1 MRKLFIEGLVIF
13 ISILASLSVDNMRE
27 LSDEQEVLNEAV
39 TTLGD
44 EINSNIKYTKEHI
57 KQVKNMFYLTSKTV
71 DNFNEIT
78 FSQVLKIHSDKPYMH
93 SIVGD
98 GNIEYLRKHE
108 NENYNVFIWTN
119 AWEPEDVFF
128 QSMLYSGKL
137 LEIKNKILRKKIE
150 SIYTN
155 QEERISGMHKITSV
169 LAQDILKW
177 FDEKENKF
185 NKDVKISQIFNTLK
199 NQKLKNSLKRR
210 RNQLSQRI
218 TDLENYLQSL
228 ERVVL
233 LINNEFKAIN

>member
-27 LSDEQEVLNEAV
+27 LNDEKEILNEAV

-44 EINSNIKYTKEHI
+44 EIKSNIKYTKEHI
-57 KQVKNMFYLTSKTV
+57 KQVKNMLYLTSETV
-71 DNFNEIT
+71 DKFNKMT

-93 SIVGD
+93 SITENGR
-98 GNIEYLRKHE
+98 IEYIKKYE
-108 NENYNVFIWTN
+108 NENYNIFIWTN

-155 QEERISGMHKITSV
+155 QEERISGMHKITGF

-177 FDEKENKF
+177 FDEKENEI
-185 NKDVKISQIFNTLK
+185 NKDIKVSQIFNTLK
-199 NQKLKNSLKRR
+199 DQKLKNFLKRR

-228 ERVVL
+228 EKVVL
-233 LINNEFKAIN
+233 LINTNYKV

>member
-1 MRKLFIEGLVIF
+1 MRKLFIEGVVIF

-44 EINSNIKYTKEHI
+44 EINSNITYTKEHI
-57 KQVKNMFYLTSKTV
+57 KQVKNMFHLTSKMV
-71 DNFNEIT
+71 DNFNKIT
-78 FSQVLKIHSDKPYMH
+78 FSQVLKIHSEKPYMH
-93 SIVGD
+93 SIVVD
-98 GNIEYLRKHE
+98 GKIEYIKKYE

-119 AWEPEDVFF
+119 AWEPENVFF

-155 QEERISGMHKITSV
+155 QEERISGMHKITGV

-177 FDEKENKF
+177 FDEKENEF

-218 TDLENYLQSL
+218 IDLENYLLSL
-228 ERVVL
+228 EEVVL
-233 LINNEFKAIN
+233 LINKEFKAIN

>member
-1 MRKLFIEGLVIF
+1 MRKLFIEGVVIF

-44 EINSNIKYTKEHI
+44 EINSNITYTKEHI
-57 KQVKNMFYLTSKTV
+57 KQVKNMFHLTSKMV
-71 DNFNEIT
+71 DNFNKIT
-78 FSQVLKIHSDKPYMH
+78 FSQVLKIHSEKPYMH
-93 SIVGD
+93 SILVD
-98 GNIEYLRKHE
+98 GKIEYIKKYK

-185 NKDVKISQIFNTLK
+185 NKDVKISQIFNNLK

>member
-98 GNIEYLRKHE
+98 GNIEYLRKYE

-155 QEERISGMHKITSV
+155 QEERINGMHKITSV

>member
-98 GNIEYLRKHE
+98 GNIEYLRKYE

-185 NKDVKISQIFNTLK
+185 NKDVKISQIFNNLK

-218 TDLENYLQSL
+218 KDLENYLQSL
-228 ERVVL
+228 EKVVL

>member
-1 MRKLFIEGLVIF
+1 MRKLFIEGVVIF

-44 EINSNIKYTKEHI
+44 EINSNITYTKEHI
-57 KQVKNMFYLTSKTV
+57 KQVKNMFHLTSKMV
-71 DNFNEIT
+71 DNFNKIT
-78 FSQVLKIHSDKPYMH
+78 FSQVLKIHSEKPYMH
-93 SIVGD
+93 SIVVD
-98 GNIEYLRKHE
+98 GKIEYIKKYE

-155 QEERISGMHKITSV
+155 QEERISGMHKITGV

-177 FDEKENKF
+177 FDEKENEF

-218 TDLENYLQSL
+218 IDLENYLLSL
-228 ERVVL
+228 EEVVL
-233 LINNEFKAIN
+233 LINKEFKAIN

>member
-27 LSDEQEVLNEAV
+27 LSDEQKVLNEAV

-44 EINSNIKYTKEHI
+44 EINSNIIYTKEHI
-57 KQVKNMFYLTSKTV
+57 KQVRNMFYLTSETI

-93 SIVGD
+93 SITGD
-98 GNIEYLRKHE
+98 GKIEYLKKYE

-137 LEIKNKILRKKIE
+137 LEIKNKNLRKKIE

-155 QEERISGMHKITSV
+155 QEERMSGMDKITGV

-177 FDEKENKF
+177 FDEKENEFKT
-185 NKDVKISQIFNTLK
+185 DVKISQIFNTHK

-218 TDLENYLQSL
+218 LDLENYLQSL

-233 LINNEFKAIN
+233 LIKNEFIAVN

>member
-98 GNIEYLRKHE
+98 GNIKYLRNYE

-228 ERVVL
+228 EKVVL

>member
-98 GNIEYLRKHE
+98 GNIEYLRKYE

-228 ERVVL
+228 EKVVL

>member
-39 TTLGD
+39 TTLGN

-57 KQVKNMFYLTSKTV
+57 KQVKNMFYLTSKTI

-98 GNIEYLRKHE
+98 GNIEYLRKYE

-185 NKDVKISQIFNTLK
+185 NKDVKISQIFNNLK

>member
-27 LSDEQEVLNEAV
+27 LNDEKEVLNEAV

-44 EINSNIKYTKEHI
+44 EIKSNIKYTKEHI
-57 KQVKNMFYLTSKTV
+57 KQVRNMLYLTSETV
-71 DNFNEIT
+71 DKFNTMT

-93 SIVGD
+93 SITED
-98 GNIEYLRKHE
+98 GTVEYIKEYE
-108 NENYNVFIWTN
+108 NENYNIFIWTN

-137 LEIKNKILRKKIE
+137 LEIKNKILRRKIE

-155 QEERISGMHKITSV
+155 QEERINGMHKITGV

-177 FDEKENKF
+177 FDEKENKI
-185 NKDVKISQIFNTLK
+185 NKDIKVSQLFNTLK
-199 NQKLKNSLKRR
+199 DQKLKNFLKRR

-228 ERVVL
+228 EKVVL
-233 LINNEFKAIN
+233 LINTNYKV

>member
-98 GNIEYLRKHE
+98 GNIEYLRKYE

-228 ERVVL
+228 EMVVL

>member
-1 MRKLFIEGLVIF
+1 MRKLFIEGIVIF

-27 LSDEQEVLNEAV
+27 LNDEQEVLNEAV

-57 KQVKNMFYLTSKTV
+57 KQVKNMFHLTSKTV

-78 FSQVLKIHSDKPYMH
+78 FSQVLKIHSEKPYMH
-93 SIVGD
+93 SIVVD
-98 GNIEYLRKHE
+98 GKIEYIKRYDI
-108 NENYNVFIWTN
+108 ENYNVFIWTN

-137 LEIKNKILRKKIE
+137 LEIKNKFLRKKIE

-155 QEERISGMHKITSV
+155 QEERINGMHKITGV

-177 FDEKENKF
+177 FDEKENEI
-185 NKDVKISQIFNTLK
+185 NKDIKVSQIFNTFK
-199 NQKLKNSLKRR
+199 DQKLKNFFKRR
-210 RNQLSQRI
+210 RNQLSQRVS
-218 TDLENYLQSL
+218 DLENYLQSL
-228 ERVVL
+228 EQVVL
-233 LINNEFKAIN
+233 LINNEFKAIK

>member
-1 MRKLFIEGLVIF
+1 
-13 ISILASLSVDNMRE
+13 
-27 LSDEQEVLNEAV
+27 
-39 TTLGD
+39 
-44 EINSNIKYTKEHI
+44 
-57 KQVKNMFYLTSKTV
+57 MFHLTSKTV

-78 FSQVLKIHSDKPYMH
+78 FSQVLKIHSEKPYMH
-93 SIVGD
+93 SIVVD
-98 GNIEYLRKHE
+98 GKIEYIKRYDI
-108 NENYNVFIWTN
+108 ENYNVFIWTN

-128 QSMLYSGKL
+128 QSMLFSGKL

-155 QEERISGMHKITSV
+155 QEERISGMHKITGV

-177 FDEKENKF
+177 FDEKENEF
-185 NKDVKISQIFNTLK
+185 NEDVKISQVFNTLK

-218 TDLENYLQSL
+218 IDLENYLQSL
-228 ERVVL
+228 EQVVS

>member
-98 GNIEYLRKHE
+98 GNIEYLRKYE

-177 FDEKENKF
+177 FDEKENEI
-185 NKDVKISQIFNTLK
+185 NKDIKVSQIFNTFK
-199 NQKLKNSLKRR
+199 DQKLKNFFKRR
-210 RNQLSQRI
+210 RNQLSQRV

-228 ERVVL
+228 EQVVL
-233 LINNEFKAIN
+233 LINNEFKTIK

>member
-44 EINSNIKYTKEHI
+44 EINSNITYTKEHI
-57 KQVKNMFYLTSKTV
+57 KQVKNMFHLTSKMV
-71 DNFNEIT
+71 DNFNKIT
-78 FSQVLKIHSDKPYMH
+78 FSQVLKIHSEKPYMH
-93 SIVGD
+93 SIVVD
-98 GNIEYLRKHE
+98 GKIEYIKKYE

-155 QEERISGMHKITSV
+155 QEERISGMHKITGV

-177 FDEKENKF
+177 FDEKENEF

-218 TDLENYLQSL
+218 IDLENYLRSL
-228 ERVVL
+228 EEVVL
-233 LINNEFKAIN
+233 LINKEFKAIN

>member
-1 MRKLFIEGLVIF
+1 MRKLFIEGVVIF

-44 EINSNIKYTKEHI
+44 EINSNITYTKEHI
-57 KQVKNMFYLTSKTV
+57 KQVKNMFHLTSKMV
-71 DNFNEIT
+71 DNFNKIT
-78 FSQVLKIHSDKPYMH
+78 FSQVLKIHSEKPYMH
-93 SIVGD
+93 SIVVD
-98 GNIEYLRKHE
+98 GKIEYIKKYE

-155 QEERISGMHKITSV
+155 QEERISGMHKITGV

-177 FDEKENKF
+177 FDEKENEF

-218 TDLENYLQSL
+218 IDLENYLRSL
-228 ERVVL
+228 EEVVL
-233 LINNEFKAIN
+233 LINKEFKAIN

>member
-1 MRKLFIEGLVIF
+1 MRKLFIEGVVIF

-44 EINSNIKYTKEHI
+44 EINSNITYTKEHI
-57 KQVKNMFYLTSKTV
+57 KQVKNMFHLTSKMA
-71 DNFNEIT
+71 DNFNKIT
-78 FSQVLKIHSDKPYMH
+78 FSQVLKIHSEKPYMH
-93 SIVGD
+93 SIVVD
-98 GNIEYLRKHE
+98 GKIEYIKKYE

-177 FDEKENKF
+177 FDEKENEF

-218 TDLENYLQSL
+218 IDLENYLRSL
-228 ERVVL
+228 EEVVL
-233 LINNEFKAIN
+233 LINKEFKAIN